1 MAAGLLPLALYAF
14 GVQTKS
20 KREAAEREMA
30 SQPVSYGRVGGEGP
44 VVRYQEGMKD
54 FQILATRVDGNL
66 ITHPAEK
73 KGPVPQTDIYAHRKE
88 NGEYDLSTY
97 MPYQMFE
104 MAYSNP
110 ESASYIANEEER
122 QAKLKTLGRIGGL
135 NTATNKYDF
144 VPGLDFDK
152 KPGKAEKTTKPIYT
166 LIDAT
171 EGPYAET
178 ITTSDGFEVPRVY
191 STIIE
196 SPFDAQREQDK
207 YGGSIVAG
215 VRTTYPDGSTE
226 DIFET
231 ADMNEAIK
239 AMNKAASGDM
249 MVSFQLANG
258 GEKVGYSASTVVT
271 GRGLGKVQQRT
282 DASRGW

>member
-1 MAAGLLPLALYAF
+1 GATVMAAGLLPLALYAF

-104 MAYSNP
+104 MAYS
-110 ESASYIANEEER
+110 
-122 QAKLKTLGRIGGL
+122 
-135 NTATNKYDF
+135 
-144 VPGLDFDK
+144 
-152 KPGKAEKTTKPIYT
+152 
-166 LIDAT
+166 
-171 EGPYAET
+171 
-178 ITTSDGFEVPRVY
+178 
-191 STIIE
+191 
-196 SPFDAQREQDK
+196 
-207 YGGSIVAG
+207 
-215 VRTTYPDGSTE
+215 
-226 DIFET
+226 
-231 ADMNEAIK
+231 
-239 AMNKAASGDM
+239 
-249 MVSFQLANG
+249 
-258 GEKVGYSASTVVT
+258 
-271 GRGLGKVQQRT
+271 
-282 DASRGW
+282 